1 MIRPSHRRYLVSA
14 LFLLIFGLAPISRAQ
29 SDPDSPVPA
38 QAAVPLP
45 PEVQPTPLQTAPT
58 GALTVGERLDLE
70 LKLNFG
76 PANFI
81 VPAYEAGF
89 RMADP
94 PHAFPHDWRDG
105 FGGFARN
112 YGADFALTTTAGFG
126 RFTADAI
133 VGHDPRYYPSTSP
146 RAGRRFLHALAF
158 TLADNTDSGHRSFAF
173 GNFAGAA
180 AAAGASMAMYPH
192 GFNDFTHAG
201 QRFDLQIANF
211 AAHNLFA
218 EFAPE
223 VIRLA
228 HAIHIPDR
236 FAGAFLPADRKQR

>member
-1 MIRPSHRRYLVSA
+1 MIVPPQSRLLASLSLFAA
-14 LFLLIFGLAPISRAQ
+14 LCIAPHAFAQ
-29 SDPDSPVPA
+29 SGPDPLA
-38 QAAVPLP
+38 PLP
-45 PEVQPTPLQTAPT
+45 PTAIQAAPT
-58 GALTVGERLDLE
+58 GSLTLGDRLKLE

-76 PANFI
+76 PANFV
-81 VPAYEAGF
+81 VPAFEAGF

-94 PHAFPHDWRDG
+94 EPADPPNWRRG

-133 VGHDPRYYPSTSP
+133 MRHDPRYYPSSSP

-158 TLADNTDSGHRSFAF
+158 TLADNTDSGSRGFAF

-180 AAAGASMAMYPH
+180 AAGGVSMAIYPH
-192 GFNDFTHAG
+192 GFNDFTHAS
-201 QRFDLQIANF
+201 QRFYLQMGNF

-223 VIRLA
+223 AIRLA
-228 HAIHIPDR
+228 RVFHIPDKLS
-236 FAGAFLPADRKQR
+236 GALLPADRKQP